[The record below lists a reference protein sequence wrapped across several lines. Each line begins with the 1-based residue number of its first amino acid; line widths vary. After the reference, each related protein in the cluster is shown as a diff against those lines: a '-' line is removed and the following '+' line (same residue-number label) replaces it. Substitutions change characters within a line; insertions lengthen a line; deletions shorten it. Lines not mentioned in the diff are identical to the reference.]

1 MELTDY
7 IDPDEGRDDEIV
19 TAEAAHECFNCG
31 KACDELQHV
40 PEFDYMGCEDCL
52 DEAMELL
59 AREAAGK
66 QLYPAEKQI
75 LAFARRRPCVHC
87 KTNIAGWDSI
97 YCSDTC
103 KQAFLRSLCQEVA

>member
-7 IDPDEGRDDEIV
+7 IDADEGRDDAAEP
-19 TAEAAHECFNCG
+19 EAACECFNCG
-31 KACDELQHV
+31 QGCDELHHV

-59 AREAAGK
+59 AREAAGEE
-66 QLYPAEKQI
+66 LYAAEHQI
-75 LAFARRRPCVHC
+75 LAAARRRPCVYC
-87 KTNIAGWDSI
+87 KTKNTRWDSI

-103 KQAFLRSLCQEVA
+103 KQAFLRSLRQEVA

>member
-7 IDPDEGRDDEIV
+7 IDADEGRDSAPEP
-19 TAEAAHECFNCG
+19 EAAHECFNCG
-31 KACDELQHV
+31 KACDELHHV

-52 DEAMELL
+52 NEAMELL

-66 QLYPAEKQI
+66 ELYPAERQI
-75 LAFARRRPCVHC
+75 LAAARRRPCVHC
-87 KTNIAGWDSI
+87 KTKIARWDSI

-103 KQAFLRSLCQEVA
+103 KQAFLRSLRQEVA